1 MAEIFGITR
10 ALTNMEII
18 SKITKKKKKTFYYSS
33 VSLTG
38 TDVRF
43 IKLHTGALPWAK
55 RQTERWIERNR
66 VTTMK
71 TVTAGPSV

>member
-1 MAEIFGITR
+1 
-10 ALTNMEII
+10 MEII
-18 SKITKKKKKTFYYSS
+18 SEITKKHYFSS
-33 VSLTG
+33 VSPTG

-43 IKLHTGALPWAK
+43 IKLQTGAVPWAK
-55 RQTERWIERNR
+55 RQTERWIERNK